1 MARAPAPRELAGA
14 LLLSLAFGSIHAF
27 GVLMAP
33 LEQALQASRGEASLV
48 YALAIA
54 SLTLGVF
61 TAPRLVKFG
70 ASAVA
75 ALCGLG
81 GALGIAATALLASKI
96 AAWLGFG
103 VLFGFCNGVAYSLFL
118 ARATAALPAAPG
130 LAAGMVTAAYGL
142 GAAGFAQLLGLGLAQ
157 SGWAEVLYGLA
168 AAILLAGLAAAALF
182 GNDAAVSGAAAASR
196 PPAVFTAWLWLVYF
210 LGASGGLMVIAHAAG
225 IAAAATSATAIVAV
239 GNVAGSLI
247 GGLAGERLGARAALA
262 LPLGLTAVALGLLLA
277 VPAAGLALIGLCGLA
292 YGWLI
297 AAIPVVIRQ
306 SLGPAAF
313 AAAFGRVFTAWGVA
327 GLVAPSLAGLLYDW
341 SGNYRAAIFM
351 ALGAALAG
359 LMLAS
364 SGAAF
369 QARLPPPRR

>member
-1 MARAPAPRELAGA
+1 MPRAAAAPELAGA

-33 LEQALQASRGEASLV
+33 LEQALGASRGAVSLV
-48 YALAIA
+48 YSLAIA

-61 TAPRLVKFG
+61 TAPRVLRLG
-70 ASAVA
+70 ASVVA
-75 ALCGLG
+75 ALCGLAA
-81 GALGIAATALLASKI
+81 ALGIAATALLATRL

-103 VLFGFCNGVAYSLFL
+103 VVFGFCNGVAYSLFL
-118 ARATAALPAAPG
+118 ARAAAALPASPG

-142 GAAGFAQLLGLGLAQ
+142 GAAGFAGLLAFGLTRF
-157 SGWAEVLYGLA
+157 GWAGALYGLA
-168 AAILLAGLAAAALF
+168 AAILLAGLCAAALF
-182 GNDAAVSGAAAASR
+182 RNAAPALATVAAAAK
-196 PPAVFTAWLWLVYF
+196 PPSGFTSWLWLVYF

-225 IAAAATSATAIVAV
+225 LMASAGAAAIVAV
-239 GNVAGSLI
+239 GNVAGSLL
-247 GGLAGERLGARAALA
+247 GGLAGERLPARVALG
-262 LPLGLTAVALGLLLA
+262 LPLGLTAAALGLLLA
-277 VPAAGLALIGLCGLA
+277 FPMAGLVLIGLCGFA

-313 AAAFGRVFTAWGVA
+313 AGAFGRVFTAWGVA
-327 GLVAPSLAGLLYDW
+327 GLAAPSLAGLLYDW
-341 SGNYRAAIFM
+341 SGNYRAAIVM

-359 LMLAS
+359 LLLAS

-369 QARLPPPRR
+369 QARLPPRRR

>member
-33 LEQALQASRGEASLV
+33 LEQALQASRGEVSLV

-61 TAPRLVKFG
+61 AAPRLVKFG

-81 GALGIAATALLASKI
+81 GALGIAATALLATKI

-225 IAAAATSATAIVAV
+225 IVASAASAPTIVAV

-277 VPAAGLALIGLCGLA
+277 VPAAGLALIGLCGFA

-313 AAAFGRVFTAWGVA
+313 ARAFGRVFTAWGVA